1 MVSRYYALNR
11 GENNV
16 TQVAEGSSTNSK
28 DIEVVVLLDNSP
40 SKEQTI
46 LALQTIINFLV
57 NETWLPA

>member
-1 MVSRYYALNR
+1 MPSRYYALNR

-16 TQVAEGSSTNSK
+16 AQVAEGSSTNSK
-28 DIEVVVLLDNSP
+28 DIEVVVRLDNSP